1 MKSAA
6 KLLCRSQRML
16 CVRGLGDCRTGKCD
30 LNLRGVPLPPIEMR
44 LRIRPLRARFENR
57 LDGDSI
63 CGWVMIQAL
72 DVDRAEPWPD
82 GQDRPED
89 QALPV

>member
-1 MKSAA
+1 MIIN
-6 KLLCRSQRML
+6 
-16 CVRGLGDCRTGKCD
+16 GNNGP
-30 LNLRGVPLPPIEMR
+30 NL
-44 LRIRPLRARFENR
+44 LRARFENR